1 MRYGQPE
8 VDQIQRYF
16 YSFYFTSTTIF
27 TIGYGD
33 FVPVNNMEILCVL
46 VMQMLGIAHFSY
58 LINEIGYTLS
68 SLRKEEEELE
78 QNISTLGKMCKYYS
92 IDQDLNNLA
101 KEHLLHNKKK
111 FQDIEP

>member
-78 QNISTLGKMCKYYS
+78 QNISTLGKMNKYYC

-101 KEHLLHNKKK
+101 KEHLLQNKKK
-111 FQDIEP
+111 FQDI